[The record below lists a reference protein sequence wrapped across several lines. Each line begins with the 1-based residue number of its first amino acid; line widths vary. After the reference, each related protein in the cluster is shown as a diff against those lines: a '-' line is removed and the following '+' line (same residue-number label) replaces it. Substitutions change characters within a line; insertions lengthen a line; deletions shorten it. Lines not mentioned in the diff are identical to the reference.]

1 MKDLLKNII
10 YAGVGAAF
18 LTREKLEEVGKEL
31 VEKGSLT
38 LDEGK
43 EFVDELLKKS
53 DNAKDQLEQWIGRKV
68 EDRVR
73 KCHLAS
79 SDEIAEL
86 RRKMD
91 ELQAA
96 LDALSKDKCCQQD
109 GENADGQPRGQVSNA

>member
-31 VEKGSLT
+31 VDKGSLT

-53 DNAKDQLEQWIGRKV
+53 DAAKDQLEDWINRRV
-68 EDRVR
+68 EERIK
-73 KCHLAS
+73 KCHLAGS
-79 SDEIAEL
+79 EELAEL
-86 RRKMD
+86 NRKVD

-96 LDALSKDKCCQQD
+96 LAALSEEKNKKQED
-109 GENADGQPRGQVSNA
+109 E

>member
-18 LTREKLEEVGKEL
+18 LTREKLEEVGREL

-38 LDEGK
+38 MDEGK

-53 DNAKDQLEQWIGRKV
+53 EKAKEQLEQWMSGKV
-68 EDRVR
+68 EERVR

-86 RRKMD
+86 RRKM
-91 ELQAA
+91 EEMQAA
-96 LDALSKDKCCQQD
+96 LEKLNKETSCPQD
-109 GENADGQPRGQVSNA
+109 TAETVCE

>member
-18 LTREKLEEVGKEL
+18 LTREKLEEVGRDL
-31 VEKGSLT
+31 VEKGTLT
-38 LDEGK
+38 IDEGK

-53 DNAKDQLEQWIGRKV
+53 DKAKEQLEQWMSCKV
-68 EDRVR
+68 DERVR

-86 RRKMD
+86 RRKVEEM
-91 ELQAA
+91 QTA
-96 LDALSKDKCCQQD
+96 LDKLGKEKGCQQD
-109 GENADGQPRGQVSNA
+109 ADENTCGCE